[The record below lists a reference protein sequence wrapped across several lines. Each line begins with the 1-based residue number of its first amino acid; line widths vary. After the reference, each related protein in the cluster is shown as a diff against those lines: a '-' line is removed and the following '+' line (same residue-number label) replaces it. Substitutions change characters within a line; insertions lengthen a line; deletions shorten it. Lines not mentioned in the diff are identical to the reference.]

1 MADSRITLSFD
12 EQDRA
17 LLKSLTEEIKSL
29 RAQLAGSALPC
40 PHLVDVLERVGP
52 TGAPVWARRCLLL
65 AGQAAGQGCGR

>member
-40 PHLVDVLERVGP
+40 PRGTP
-52 TGAPVWARRCLLL
+52 R
-65 AGQAAGQGCGR
+65 AATDHNWLWLWP